1 VQCVRCLR
9 DRISSLDVE
18 LLESYIDKYSDYLAL
33 KVSDRAFFDAIT
45 EKITELEKDWN
56 LLFLGFDDNL
66 LTCL

>member
-1 VQCVRCLR
+1 
-9 DRISSLDVE
+9 